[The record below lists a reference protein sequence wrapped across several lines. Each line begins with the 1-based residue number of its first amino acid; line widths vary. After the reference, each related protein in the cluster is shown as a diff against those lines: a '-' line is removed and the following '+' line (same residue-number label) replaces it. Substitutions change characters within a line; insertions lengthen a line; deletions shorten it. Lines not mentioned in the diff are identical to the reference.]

1 MIVATAFTLAGFLVV
16 LVGGMA
22 ITWPDVPWNALLI
35 AALVVTTTVP
45 LFGFST
51 ARTLWVS
58 LDLAVR
64 PLEPE
69 EIELARRNQLSK

>member
-1 MIVATAFTLAGFLVV
+1 MATAFTLAGFLVV

-22 ITWPDVPWNALLI
+22 MTWPDVPWNTLLI
-35 AALVVTTTVP
+35 AALVVTTAVP

-69 EIELARRNQLSK
+69 EIELARQNRLSK